1 MLVAETNAQENYYI
15 ELANP
20 DISLPKKKKHLLEL
34 YDYSICPF
42 LTLLEEVVGK
52 EAGSGAV
59 EPKVEEDYYKN

>member
-1 MLVAETNAQENYYI
+1 MLRQIIILNWLIQILVYQ
-15 ELANP
+15 
-20 DISLPKKKKHLLEL
+20 KKKKHLLEL